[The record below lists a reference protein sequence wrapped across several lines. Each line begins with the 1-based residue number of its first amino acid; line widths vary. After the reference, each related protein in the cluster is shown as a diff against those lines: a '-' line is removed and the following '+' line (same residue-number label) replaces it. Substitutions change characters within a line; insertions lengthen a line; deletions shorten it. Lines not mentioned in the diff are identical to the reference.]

1 MKKYA
6 VYISYRENG
15 YVEVEANN
23 EEEAEEKAY
32 QAIQNGDVTTENPY
46 DEPDYE
52 FEVEEIENEKQT

>member
-6 VYISYRENG
+6 VNISYTENA

-23 EEEAEEKAY
+23 KDEAEEKAY
-32 QAIQNGDVTTENPY
+32 QAIQDGEIEIENQY

-52 FEVEEIENEKQT
+52 FDIEEIENGK